1 MNKEAYFQL
10 IKELSEKQLIKHLY
24 LTQLLLLTIAF
35 ILHTF
40 IFKSST
46 LKELFIVDVNEMW
59 LGFAAGVAVVIFD
72 VILMKCLP
80 AEYNDDGGLN
90 HRIFSARNPL
100 HIAFIAFVVAFVEEL
115 LFRGILQTHLGLWIS
130 SIIFAVIHYRYL
142 FNWFLFANI
151 IILSLII
158 GVLFEWTENIL
169 VTIIMHFMIDFLLGI
184 IIRYQLFG
192 YNKVNQWIDK

>member
-10 IKELSEKQLIKHLY
+10 IKELPDKQLIKHLY
-24 LTQLLLLTIAF
+24 LTQLLLLAIAF

-40 IFKSST
+40 IFKSAT
-46 LKELFIVDVNEMW
+46 LKELFVIDINEML
-59 LGFAAGVAVVIFD
+59 LGVAAGVAVVVFD
-72 VILMKCLP
+72 IIMMKCLP

-100 HIAFIAFVVAFVEEL
+100 HIAIIAFVVAFVEEL
-115 LFRGILQTHLGLWIS
+115 LFRGIIQTHLGLWIS
-130 SIIFAVIHYRYL
+130 SIVFAVIHYRYL
-142 FNWFLFANI
+142 FNRFLFANI

-158 GVLFEWTENIL
+158 GALFQWTENIF

-184 IIRYQLFG
+184 IIRYRLFG
-192 YNKVNQWIDK
+192 YKRVN